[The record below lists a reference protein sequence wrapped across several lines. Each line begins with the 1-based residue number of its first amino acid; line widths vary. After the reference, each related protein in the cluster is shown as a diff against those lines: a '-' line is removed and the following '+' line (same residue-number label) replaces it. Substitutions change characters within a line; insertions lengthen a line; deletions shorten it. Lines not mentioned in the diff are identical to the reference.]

1 MNRQDLETQYQGFIE
16 RHLDLDLTRGKPCP
30 EQLDLSNELL
40 SLSLAV
46 TDEKGTDIR
55 NYGGLKGLAEARRL
69 GSWLLDVP
77 EENVIAG
84 GNSSLNLMYLVLSW
98 WLSISHRNDNPA
110 APGRFICLVPGY
122 DRHFT
127 LCEHL
132 GYDMI
137 SVPLLDDGPD
147 MDKVEELV
155 RSSPDIAGIW
165 CVPKYSN
172 PTGHTFSD
180 EAVKRIAALPSLTD
194 SNFIVMWDNAYSV
207 HHLTDSGDP
216 LSSLFEEAERSGT
229 QDAIAIFG
237 STSKITFAGAGVG
250 FCSLSELNLQRFE
263 AFMGEQMIG
272 FDKVNQLR
280 HARFLDSREK
290 LAAHMAQH
298 QTILAPKFDAVYRAL
313 EPLKEAGLI
322 QYQKPNGGYF
332 VSVDLVKAS
341 ARAVVELASSAGVKL
356 TPAGATYPYGQDPA
370 DSNLRLAPSYP
381 DIATLEQ
388 AMEVFV
394 CSVQLASQ

>member
-1 MNRQDLETQYQGFIE
+1 M
-16 RHLDLDLTRGKPCP
+16 
-30 EQLDLSNELL
+30 
-40 SLSLAV
+40 
-46 TDEKGTDIR
+46 
-55 NYGGLKGLAEARRL
+55 
-69 GSWLLDVP
+69 P

-84 GNSSLNLMYLVLSW
+84 GSSSLNLMYLVLSW
-98 WLSISHRNDNPA
+98 WLSISHRNVSPA
-110 APGRFICLVPGY
+110 APGRFLCLVPGY

-155 RSSPDIAGIW
+155 GQPGYCRHMVRAEVQQSYRPHLLRRGSQTHRRA
-165 CVPKYSN
+165 
-172 PTGHTFSD
+172 
-180 EAVKRIAALPSLTD
+180 SLTHGQQLYRD
-194 SNFIVMWDNAYSV
+194 VGHAYSV
-207 HHLTDSGDP
+207 HHLTDNGDP

-280 HARFLDSREK
+280 HAQFLDSREK

-313 EPLKEAGLI
+313 EP
-322 QYQKPNGGYF
+322 
-332 VSVDLVKAS
+332 
-341 ARAVVELASSAGVKL
+341 
-356 TPAGATYPYGQDPA
+356 
-370 DSNLRLAPSYP
+370 
-381 DIATLEQ
+381 
-388 AMEVFV
+388 
-394 CSVQLASQ
+394 